1 MMRRLLGSALALA
14 FCVSAGA
21 SAAPAPTASKLAQSY
36 AQFGF
41 DLLREL
47 RSERAGGNVFIS
59 PTSIAVALAMVA
71 NGANGATRSAIL
83 SAIHVNG
90 LPIGSVNDANRAL
103 ASQIAGTTA
112 VRLTIANALWLQTG
126 FAVRPQF
133 VGTMRGRYTAQVRNL
148 DFRSPRAVD
157 TVNAWAKQHTDG
169 MIPKVLDSIDPSTLL
184 MLANA
189 IAFKGKWS
197 TPFSVSA
204 TTAHAFTTGA
214 GKSTSVEMMSH
225 SDRYAYASN
234 GGTQMIKL
242 PYADGSF
249 AMYVI
254 LPKDSTALDTLV
266 RGLTASS
273 FDLLTGSLITQKGTI
288 ELPRFQISYG
298 TKLNRA
304 LAKLGMGIA
313 FTRAADFDNMHVPPP
328 PIAIG
333 EVDHVTYLQVNEA
346 GTKAAAVTTIGMHAT
361 AIQVEPPPFT
371 MVVDHPFLLAIRDE
385 RSQQLLFLGTIAN
398 P

>member
-21 SAAPAPTASKLAQSY
+21 SAAPAPTASNLAQSY

-47 RSERAGGNVFIS
+47 RSERPGGNVFIS
-59 PTSIAVALAMVA
+59 PTSIAVALAMAA

-83 SAIHVNG
+83 SALHVNG

-133 VGTMRGRYTAQVRNL
+133 VETMRGRYTAQVGNL
-148 DFRSPRAVD
+148 NFRSPRAVD

-189 IAFKGKWS
+189 IAFKGKWT

-225 SDRYAYASN
+225 TDRYAYASSA
-234 GGTQMIKL
+234 GAQMIAL

-249 AMYVI
+249 AMYVV
-254 LPKDSTALDTLV
+254 LPKDSAALDTLV
-266 RGLTASS
+266 HGLTPSS
-273 FDLLTGSLITQKGTI
+273 FDSMVESLTTQKGTI
-288 ELPRFQISYG
+288 ELPRFQVSYD

-333 EVDHVTYLQVNEA
+333 EVDHVSYLQVNEA
-346 GTKAAAVTTIGMHAT
+346 GTKAAAVTTIGMRAT
-361 AIQVEPPPFT
+361 AIRVEPPPFT

-385 RSQQLLFLGTIAN
+385 RSKQLLFLGTIAN